1 MKDFAYHGL
10 AALFFLSAGVDLAI
24 ITIGVK
30 VKDLNLDLK
39 IYRTYISAVVSTIT
53 PIELSKI
60 FVQIYFYLIYLIN
73 QLI

>member
-24 ITIGVK
+24 ITIR
-30 VKDLNLDLK
+30 VKDLDLK

>member
-30 VKDLNLDLK
+30 DPNLDLK

>member
-30 VKDLNLDLK
+30 DLDLK

-53 PIELSKI
+53 QYNRAVQNICSNLFLFNI
-60 FVQIYFYLIYLIN
+60 FN
-73 QLI
+73 

>member
-30 VKDLNLDLK
+30 DLNLDLK

-53 PIELSKI
+53 TIELSKI

>member
-30 VKDLNLDLK
+30 DLDLK

>member
-30 VKDLNLDLK
+30 DLDLDLK
-39 IYRTYISAVVSTIT
+39 IYRTYISAVVSTRT

>member
-30 VKDLNLDLK
+30 DLDLK

-53 PIELSKI
+53 QYNRADQNICSNLFLFNI
-60 FVQIYFYLIYLIN
+60 FN
-73 QLI
+73 

>member
-30 VKDLNLDLK
+30 DLK

>member
-30 VKDLNLDLK
+30 GPNLDLK

-53 PIELSKI
+53 PIERSKI

>member
-24 ITIGVK
+24 ITIG

>member
-24 ITIGVK
+24 ITLEKKGGG
-30 VKDLNLDLK
+30 DLK

-53 PIELSKI
+53 QYNRAVQNICSDLFLFNI
-60 FVQIYFYLIYLIN
+60 FN
-73 QLI
+73 

>member
-30 VKDLNLDLK
+30 DLDLDLK

>member
-30 VKDLNLDLK
+30 DLNLDLK

-53 PIELSKI
+53 PVELSKI

>member
-24 ITIGVK
+24 VTLE
-30 VKDLNLDLK
+30 VKDHINLDLK

>member
-30 VKDLNLDLK
+30 DLDLK
-39 IYRTYISAVVSTIT
+39 IYRTYISAVVSTRT

>member
-30 VKDLNLDLK
+30 DRNLDLK

>member
-24 ITIGVK
+24 ITIR
-30 VKDLNLDLK
+30 VKDDDLK

>member
-24 ITIGVK
+24 ITIE
-30 VKDLNLDLK
+30 VKDHINFDLK

>member
-24 ITIGVK
+24 ITIR
-30 VKDLNLDLK
+30 VKDLDLK
-39 IYRTYISAVVSTIT
+39 TYRTYISAVVSTIT